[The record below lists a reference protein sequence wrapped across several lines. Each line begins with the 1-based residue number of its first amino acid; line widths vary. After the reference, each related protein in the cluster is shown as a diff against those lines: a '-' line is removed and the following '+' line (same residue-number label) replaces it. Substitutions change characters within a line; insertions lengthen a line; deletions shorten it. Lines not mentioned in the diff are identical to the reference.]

1 MKQIFVL
8 TEFGS
13 SWCLSIDNQKAF
25 ATREQAIEEL
35 KKGYNELVKTYELH
49 LDVGYVFEFKECRSD
64 EYTINIE
71 LEGRLIRYRGEII
84 TLTVEN

>member
-1 MKQIFVL
+1 M
-8 TEFGS
+8 
-13 SWCLSIDNQKAF
+13 
-25 ATREQAIEEL
+25 
-35 KKGYNELVKTYELH
+35 KTYELH